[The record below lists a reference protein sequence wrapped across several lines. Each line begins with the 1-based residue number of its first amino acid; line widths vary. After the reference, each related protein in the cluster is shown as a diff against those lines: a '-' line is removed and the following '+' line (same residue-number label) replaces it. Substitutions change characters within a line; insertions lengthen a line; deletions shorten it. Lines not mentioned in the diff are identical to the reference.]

1 MMSELKPC
9 PFCGCDDAGL
19 ARVKTIFD
27 HVTGYLVLC
36 PDCGCTVGFN
46 TDTEFTAFTDFSTEQ
61 EAIDAWNTRA
71 ERTCRPIE
79 MICETLP
86 GTDCPAWKCS
96 ECGELFEEG
105 ARYCSQ
111 CGAKVVEE

>member
-1 MMSELKPC
+1 MSELEPC
-9 PFCGCDDAGL
+9 PFCGGEARFKVWGNVVGVECD
-19 ARVKTIFD
+19 R
-27 HVTGYLVLC
+27 
-36 PDCGCTVGFN
+36 CGIGTH
-46 TDTEFTAFTDFSTEQ
+46 TACIDEYQ
-61 EAIDAWNTRA
+61 NAIDAWNTRA

-86 GTDCPAWKCS
+86 GTECPAWKCS

-111 CGAKVVEE
+111 CGAKVVGHD